1 MSIARNK
8 RGFTIIEAIV
18 SIALT
23 AVTIVGALGAIRAMT
38 RSETIRMDTEY
49 ERRLAVEKYQE
60 IVAIQDFTT
69 ASGDFNDRNDSRYV
83 WEMSTTP
90 TSITNLVT
98 LTIKVHPTDS
108 QEPKDEYTVSGLIY
122 QAPQT
127 STTGTPTSAG
137 GGG

>member
-1 MSIARNK
+1 MSIAHSK
-8 RGFTIIEAIV
+8 RGFTILEAMV
-18 SIALT
+18 SLALT

-49 ERRLAVEKYQE
+49 ERRLAMEKYHE
-60 IVAIQDFTT
+60 IVAVQDFTT
-69 ASGDFNDRNDSRYV
+69 ASGDFNDRNDSHYA

-98 LTIKVHPTDS
+98 LTVKVHPTDS
-108 QEPKDEYTVSGLIY
+108 NETKDQVTVSGLIY

-127 STTGTPTSAG
+127 TTTGTPTGAG
-137 GGG
+137 G